1 MSLITRFHRANM
13 AQNAVLIPP
22 LLMYRYTGRETKCL
36 TIDHMEAISEKQNIY
51 HVKLLMC
58 WYVRTSPKSSV
69 CIHTGIHHKIKSLK
83 FVFWK
88 RYPARATY
96 FAKDKLVQLW
106 YKILIKLW
114 WKVCNFIVSSNLK
127 HKIIPSTLTVPQMWS
142 VESFSC
148 FVTLVELRYLRNN
161 FFTEIIRHQISIL
174 TLHLTCTPYLSSF
187 QISNTTRKPIYYQVS
202 ETHLFSTYFCF
213 PWVFNF

>member
-69 CIHTGIHHKIKSLK
+69 CIHAGIHHKIKSLK
-83 FVFWK
+83 FVLLTIDYMEAPSEK
-88 RYPARATY
+88 QNAYHVKSLMY
-96 FAKDKLVQLW
+96 W
-106 YKILIKLW
+106 YMSVRTKPKIQCW
-114 WKVCNFIVSSNLK
+114 
-127 HKIIPSTLTVPQMWS
+127 
-142 VESFSC
+142 
-148 FVTLVELRYLRNN
+148 YA
-161 FFTEIIRHQISIL
+161 
-174 TLHLTCTPYLSSF
+174 
-187 QISNTTRKPIYYQVS
+187 
-202 ETHLFSTYFCF
+202 
-213 PWVFNF
+213 